1 MTGVFVYIHNYF
13 FRLAGLTAGGL
24 IFDTSRM
31 AWSNFMSTFNGG
43 AGFFFMV

>member
-1 MTGVFVYIHNYF
+1 LS
-13 FRLAGLTAGGL
+13 FRFADFAVGGL